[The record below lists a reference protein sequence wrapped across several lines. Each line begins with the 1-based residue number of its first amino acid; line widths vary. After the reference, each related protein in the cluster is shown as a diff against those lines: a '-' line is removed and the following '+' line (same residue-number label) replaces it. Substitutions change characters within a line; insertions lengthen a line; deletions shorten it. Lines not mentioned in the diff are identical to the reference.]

1 MHAVITSEQQ
11 MTDRDHVVEQAS
23 GEEENDD
30 DPEHADDELGMLL
43 YRRGQRGH
51 G

>member
-11 MTDRDHVVEQAS
+11 MTDRDHVVEQAG
-23 GEEENDD
+23 GEEEDD
-30 DPEHADDELGMLL
+30 DQPEHTDDELGMLL
-43 YRRGQRGH
+43 DRCGQRGH